1 MVLRLSAKVA
11 LFFTITFLAGCAIY
25 TPRTETEQL
34 IKHEWVNL
42 GVSSDGTVLHELDK
56 VSIQKSGNLVDFID
70 RKTILD
76 SKKPYRATY
85 QYISSQINCA
95 QKTFRPKMIK
105 IYDNNNQLIKER
117 VYTPEEFPEQPISPN
132 SASDRQMQLV
142 CRSFFSTLVY

>member
-11 LFFTITFLAGCAIY
+11 LFFAVSFLAGCAIY
-25 TPRTETEQL
+25 TPRAEKGEL

-42 GVSSDGTVLHELDK
+42 GVSSDGAVLHELDK
-56 VSIQKSGNLVDFID
+56 ISIQKSGDLVDFID

-85 QYISSQINCA
+85 QYISCQINCA
-95 QKTFRPKMIK
+95 KKTFRPKMIK
-105 IYDNNNQLIKER
+105 IYDHNNQLIKER
-117 VYTPEEFPEQPISPN
+117 VYTPEEFPEQPISTN

-142 CRSFFSTLVY
+142 CRSFF

>member
-11 LFFTITFLAGCAIY
+11 LFFTVSLLAGCAIY
-25 TPRTETEQL
+25 TPRTEKGEL

-42 GVSSDGTVLHELDK
+42 GVSSDGAVLHELDK
-56 VSIQKSGNLVDFID
+56 ISIQESGDLVDFID

-85 QYISSQINCA
+85 QYISCQINCA
-95 QKTFRPKMIK
+95 KKTFRPKMIK
-105 IYDNNNQLIKER
+105 IYDHNNQLIKER
-117 VYTPEEFPEQPISPN
+117 VYTPEEFPEQPISAN

-142 CRSFFSTLVY
+142 CRSFFSTFVY